1 MTIVSKSESNN
12 NVSLRSNFFWT
23 DVKEIIFYHFT
34 HLSVEEYCL
43 NLSID
48 IVE

>member
-1 MTIVSKSESNN
+1 MTVVSKSESNN

-23 DVKEIIFYHFT
+23 DVKEIIFHHFT
-34 HLSVEEYCL
+34 HLAVEEYCL

-48 IVE
+48 MVE